1 MAVAKLKTT
10 LTAVKPADFI
20 AALSGDARR
29 KDSVVLCKLM
39 KRVTGKPPKMWGPS
53 IIGFDTYHYVYESG
67 REGDICLV
75 GFSPRST
82 GLVLYVLNKFTGQEA
97 LLKKLGKHK
106 ASGSCLHVKKLEDVD
121 MKVLEEMVE
130 RCVAQTRK
138 TYG

>member
-10 LTAVKPADFI
+10 VTKIKPADFI
-20 AALSGDARR
+20 AALPGEARR
-29 KDSVVLCKLM
+29 KDSATLIALM
-39 KRVTGKPPKMWGPS
+39 KRVTGKPAKMWGPS
-53 IIGFDTYHYVYESG
+53 IIGFDTYHYVYDTG

-106 ASGSCLHVKKLEDVD
+106 ASGSCLHLKTLEGVDMNVLEDIVKRCTAKTK
-121 MKVLEEMVE
+121 KVH
-130 RCVAQTRK
+130 
-138 TYG
+138 G

>member
-53 IIGFDTYHYVYESG
+53 IIGFDAYHYVYESG
-67 REGDICLV
+67 REGDTCLV

-82 GLVLYVLNKFTGQEA
+82 GLVLYVLNNFAGQEA
-97 LLKKLGKHK
+97 LLNKLGKHK
-106 ASGSCLHVKKLEDVD
+106 ASGSCLHINRLEGAD
-121 MKVLEEMVE
+121 MKALEEIVK
-130 RCVAQTRK
+130 RCVAKRK
-138 TYG
+138 KTHR

>member
-10 LTAVKPADFI
+10 VTEKSPADFI
-20 AALSGDARR
+20 AALSGEGRR
-29 KDSVVLCKLM
+29 KDSTTLVKLM

-53 IIGFDTYHYVYESG
+53 IIGFDTYHYVYDSG

-82 GLVLYVLNKFTGQEA
+82 GLVLYVLNNFTGQEA

-106 ASGSCLHVKKLEDVD
+106 ASGSCLHLKTLEGVDMNVLEDIVKRCTAKTK
-121 MKVLEEMVE
+121 KVH
-130 RCVAQTRK
+130 
-138 TYG
+138 G

>member
-10 LTAVKPADFI
+10 VTEKKPTDFI
-20 AALSGDARR
+20 AALSGEARR
-29 KDSVVLCKLM
+29 KDCAALVALM
-39 KRVTGKPPKMWGPS
+39 KRVTERPAKMWGPS

-67 REGDICLV
+67 REGDICRV

-82 GLVLYVLNKFTGQEA
+82 GLVLYVLNKFVGQEA

-106 ASGSCLHVKKLEDVD
+106 ASGSCLHLKTLEGVD
-121 MKVLEEMVE
+121 MKVLEEMVK
-130 RCVAQTRK
+130 RCVAKTRK